1 MDDQLIIKI
10 LLISTFVVFAIVLIL
25 PMRGARQTAVRR
37 LVLVAA
43 FIAAIVA
50 IAFPQLIND
59 FAVFLGVGRGADLV
73 LYVLVVIF
81 IGNAMAQA
89 AQNRQLQR
97 EITEIARALAIE
109 RTRAARSSSA
119 ATTDEA

>member
-1 MDDQLIIKI
+1 MDDQLIIKV
-10 LLISTFVVFAIVLIL
+10 LLISIFVVFAIVLIL

>member
-1 MDDQLIIKI
+1 MDDQLIIKV
-10 LLISTFVVFAIVLIL
+10 LLISVFILFAIVLIV

-37 LVLVAA
+37 LILVAA

-50 IAFPQLIND
+50 IAFPQLLND
-59 FAVFLGVGRGADLV
+59 VAVLLGVGRGADLV
-73 LYVLVVIF
+73 LYVLVVVF

-97 EITEIARALAIE
+97 EITEIARTVAIE
-109 RTRAARSSSA
+109 QARSSQHPRH
-119 ATTDEA
+119 EQ